1 MIHSLRQYHRRTFMA
16 LGVFLPVAFILGIT
30 VRKPLPAMEATPAA
44 SSSGSCKKF
53 TVTEWQRP
61 GLFPKSPVQTS
72 LLRASAN
79 GGGWALSFVAARDFV
94 QPDLLVYGVPGDV
107 AVTDTL
113 PGDAVLLGGFSSP
126 ASAAARCAGRHE
138 WRKVIILYSSGQ
150 RRDRGCVTPDPVQQ
164 PGEMIS

>member
-1 MIHSLRQYHRRTFMA
+1 MIHSLRQYHRRTVLA

-44 SSSGSCKKF
+44 LVRVPQNF

-61 GLFPKSPVQTS
+61 GLFPKSPVETS

-107 AVTDTL
+107 AVTDSL

-126 ASAAARCAGRHE
+126 ALPLPAALAATNG
-138 WRKVIILYSSGQ
+138 VIILYSLANGGIVDVSRPIQ
-150 RRDRGCVTPDPVQQ
+150 FSNPAK
-164 PGEMIS
+164 